1 MAGEA
6 VLLCGRTV
14 CTNPAHP
21 AGWNRITGEMYCI
34 ECAGLLNRV
43 AHHTPGGALCPLLVA
58 HDPVRDVPT
67 GSTGY
72 MVLIDE
78 TNLRKPTR

>member
-14 CTNPAHP
+14 CANPAHP
-21 AGWNRITGEMYCI
+21 AGWNRITGEMYCVR
-34 ECAGLLNRV
+34 CANAIHDMGGD
-43 AHHTPGGALCPLLVA
+43 TPGGILFPYLFQLV
-58 HDPVRDVPT
+58 DPRT
-67 GSTGY
+67 GPFG
-72 MVLIDE
+72 MRILIDE